1 MSDPFT
7 WSDDFANFE
16 DLSQQR
22 ENAVDSRIDTFDARR
37 VRIGHAISIS
47 CDAMRLISNKERDL
61 SERRKTAVDSR
72 VDTVQEL

>member
-22 ENAVDSRIDTFDARR
+22 ENAVDSRIDTSDARR
-37 VRIGHAISIS
+37 FVS
-47 CDAMRLISNKERDL
+47 
-61 SERRKTAVDSR
+61 
-72 VDTVQEL
+72 DTR